1 MQYESKFKRL
11 YDLGKSIDKEHLQQ
25 QRKTLLNGISYYKSI
40 EEPTDDDKQAL
51 AELEQ
56 KLKVTEVELYEND
69 KL

>member
-40 EEPTDDDKQAL
+40 AFSSSAP
-51 AELEQ
+51 
-56 KLKVTEVELYEND
+56 
-69 KL
+69 